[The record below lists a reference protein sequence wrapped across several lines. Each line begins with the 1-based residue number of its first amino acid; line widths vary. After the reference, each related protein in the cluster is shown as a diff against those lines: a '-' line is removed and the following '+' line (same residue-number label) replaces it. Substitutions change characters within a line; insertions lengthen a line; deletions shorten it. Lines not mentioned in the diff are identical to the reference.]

1 MSKINKNLRKIDRY
15 TLSLLVLT
23 LSMFSCT
30 NSDNTNIN
38 NKNDSLL
45 GKGDKDKKDK
55 KEDKNTELNAINNNI
70 ENNTI
75 NNNIESNNNHDE
87 DKINGTCMTIF
98 VNQNQKQ
105 DFIKQLRENINQ
117 LDKNIGIQTDENNNI
132 IIYI

>member
-1 MSKINKNLRKIDRY
+1 
-15 TLSLLVLT
+15 
-23 LSMFSCT
+23 MFSCT

-45 GKGDKDKKDK
+45 GKGEKDKKDK

-117 LDKNIGIQTDENNNI
+117 LDKNIGIQTDENNNNN

>member
-1 MSKINKNLRKIDRY
+1 
-15 TLSLLVLT
+15 
-23 LSMFSCT
+23 MFSCT

-105 DFIKQLRENINQ
+105 DFIKQLEKNIKQ
-117 LDKNIGIQTDENNNI
+117 LDGSIQTDEDND
-132 IIYI
+132 IIYIC